1 MNTPDEELAAT
12 ETGSSTSQTRST
24 KRQHDES
31 DEDETENS
39 QIHKRQRVDDEIIS
53 EGIQNQENPH
63 RQTSSITA
71 NPDTTEPNTHQP
83 ALGCN
88 ESAITLTHRPRV
100 DDEPEQEEDIPN
112 SENHDEETSPT
123 VLSADPTAEYT
134 NQAEPTHTGE
144 WEERDWTTLTIEE
157 LFSNPAWD
165 YTLDPLF
172 EPQPFEPTPWFPD
185 DNQMICGISS
195 CPIPTQSDVE
205 SAGLQAEHSAGVEV
219 LDEHLFSPDTTSSSL
234 FMDSRHSLGSQTT
247 EFTFLSSPRCAAPS
261 VQGHQSPSS
270 EQTSF
275 QTSNSSAV
283 FEPEL
288 WRFTELSND
297 VGIGELH
304 DDGPASNYPLQ
315 HLEPS
320 AGQDGDEI
328 QVKE

>member
-12 ETGSSTSQTRST
+12 ETGSSTGPTRGT

-31 DEDETENS
+31 DEGDETENS

-53 EGIQNQENPH
+53 AGIQSEENLDEPS
-63 RQTSSITA
+63 SSIEHHL
-71 NPDTTEPNTHQP
+71 DTTEPDSDQP
-83 ALGCN
+83 ALDSD
-88 ESAITLTHRPRV
+88 ETERTLTISRRV
-100 DDEPEQEEDIPN
+100 GDDPELEKDTPDTESHEGEAN
-112 SENHDEETSPT
+112 PT
-123 VLSADPTAEYT
+123 VLPPDPATEYT
-134 NQAEPTHTGE
+134 NQAEPNHTGE
-144 WEERDWTTLTIEE
+144 WEERDWTTLTTEE

-172 EPQPFEPTPWFPD
+172 EPQPFDPAPWFPD
-185 DNQMICGISS
+185 DSLMIC
-195 CPIPTQSDVE
+195 PKESDAE
-205 SAGLQAEHSAGVEV
+205 SAGVQAEHSGGVEV
-219 LDEHLFSPDTTSSSL
+219 LEDDPFSPDATFSSL
-234 FMDSRHSLGSQTT
+234 FMDSHHNLESQTT
-247 EFTFLSSPRCAAPS
+247 EFTFLSSPGCAAPS

-283 FEPEL
+283 FELEL
-288 WRFTELSND
+288 WRFTEASND

-304 DDGPASNYPLQ
+304 DDGPASNYLLQ